1 MEYALSVLGA
11 SIECDIVDKEI
22 LDLFTECIKMNNK
35 AQKLSK
41 NAPTGLTDRQ
51 PVRFEDLPQ

>member
-11 SIECDIVDKEI
+11 AIECDIVDKEI
-22 LDLFTECIKMNNK
+22 LDLFTECLKMNDK
-35 AQKLSK
+35 APKWSE